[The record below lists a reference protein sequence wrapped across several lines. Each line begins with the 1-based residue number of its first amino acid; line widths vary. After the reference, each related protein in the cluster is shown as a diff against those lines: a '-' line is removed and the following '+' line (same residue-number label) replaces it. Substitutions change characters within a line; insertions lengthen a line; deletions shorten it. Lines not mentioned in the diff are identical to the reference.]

1 MNAAGNSSEQ
11 NALDNAQVGSAEPTN
26 DALTPGELLRRERER
41 RSLSQLHIAEELHLD
56 VRMVEAIETNRFDE
70 LGVPV
75 YARGHLRQYATLLGL
90 SPQLI
95 IERYEAVTGRQEAP
109 PPIPASATTSVA
121 MQRPS
126 LAGPLWLGVGLI
138 ALMLGWWIWA
148 TVATP
153 GDPVQ
158 AALDE
163 QFAAESQAQS
173 EVASEPVTPPPSA
186 VEASTPAPATT
197 TTVPATTTAPPATT
211 TTSPPAPV
219 QPSRATNSPA
229 TSSPAPTSPAPGSAV
244 AQSSQPAN
252 APAADAVR
260 LRLEFSDASWTE
272 IYDATGKRLM
282 FGLGESGRVR
292 NVSGTPP
299 IRITL
304 GNASAVS
311 VQVNGESVVVPRRA
325 GKDST
330 RFVVAAGGAIEMSGT
345 MTGEVSGE

>member
-11 NALDNAQVGSAEPTN
+11 NAVGTAPVGSPEPAN
-26 DALTPGELLRRERER
+26 ESLTPGELLRRERER
-41 RSLSQLHIAEELHLD
+41 RSIPQLHIAEELHLD
-56 VRMVEAIETNRFDE
+56 VRMVEAIEANRFDE

-90 SPQLI
+90 SPQFI
-95 IERYEAVTGRQEAP
+95 IERYEAVTGRQELP
-109 PPIPASATTSVA
+109 PPIPASASTSVA

-163 QFAAESQAQS
+163 QIAVETEAT
-173 EVASEPVTPPPSA
+173 SEPVTPPQPEVA
-186 VEASTPAPATT
+186 APTPAPAVVQPTA
-197 TTVPATTTAPPATT
+197 ATT
-211 TTSPPAPV
+211 
-219 QPSRATNSPA
+219 SPA
-229 TSSPAPTSPAPGSAV
+229 TSSSAISASTATQPAV
-244 AQSSQPAN
+244 ATASAAN
-252 APAADAVR
+252 AVR
-260 LRLEFSDASWTE
+260 LRLEFNDASWTE
-272 IYDATGKRLM
+272 IYDAAGKRLM

-292 NVSGTPP
+292 TVSGTPP
-299 IRITL
+299 IRVTL
-304 GNASAVS
+304 GNASAVR
-311 VQVNGESVVVPRRA
+311 VQVNDEAVVVPRRA

-330 RFVVAAGGAIEMSGT
+330 RFVVAAGGAIEMMSGT